1 VHSRHD
7 SRHRRAHRWPPG
19 QCASGSRPVRGA
31 YVCCPESLAVQCG
44 DLRRPST
51 EEPGGFPRGFG
62 PVGESP
68 NTANKNT
75 RKDEHPKSMPSGKQD
90 FPVHSLCLA
99 QGSVDTRDNQ
109 RFSMRGKACSW
120 RGSRSKYQCR
130 RQYRCSFGRCLR
142 QHSFIQADEH
152 PCGHPSGP
160 VWDRCQ
166 HRSLFHPQA
175 CQISYGPTQPSLSV
189 AGSVGECL
197 TDTATDGTHT
207 HAQACVGDRGTSRDA
222 SVREQHARPH
232 IRCHPALVQLAF
244 SHSFE

>member
-19 QCASGSRPVRGA
+19 QCVPGSRPVRGA
-31 YVCCPESLAVQCG
+31 YVCCPESLVVQCG

-68 NTANKNT
+68 NKAE
-75 RKDEHPKSMPSGKQD
+75 KDIRENEHPRNHCT
-90 FPVHSLCLA
+90 VVAICLA

-120 RGSRSKYQCR
+120 RESRSEYQCR
-130 RQYRCSFGRCLR
+130 QQHRCSFGRRLR

-160 VWDRCQ
+160 VLDRCQ
-166 HRSLFHPQA
+166 HRSFYHPQA

-197 TDTATDGTHT
+197 TDIATDDTHVRAQ
-207 HAQACVGDRGTSRDA
+207 AQACVGDRCTGRDA
-222 SVREQHARPH
+222 YAREQHARLH
-232 IRCHPALVQLAF
+232 IRCHPALVQLAYK
-244 SHSFE
+244 HSFG